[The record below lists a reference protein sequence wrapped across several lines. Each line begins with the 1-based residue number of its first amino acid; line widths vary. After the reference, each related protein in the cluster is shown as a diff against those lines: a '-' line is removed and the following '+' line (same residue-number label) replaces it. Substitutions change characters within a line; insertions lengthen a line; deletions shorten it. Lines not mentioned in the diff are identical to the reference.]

1 MGLPCPH
8 TVCHMFGKYRVLCY
22 PCSVII
28 DKYKMAVKFDIH
40 LVPDIPVWNGILAF
54 VPPYMGVAAGFM
66 PIRPSTG
73 FIGDKRQG
81 SQVWFSFRFKDAP
94 AASGALLGRL
104 VIGFFYRFPDSG
116 ISCG

>member
-1 MGLPCPH
+1 
-8 TVCHMFGKYRVLCY
+8 
-22 PCSVII
+22 
-28 DKYKMAVKFDIH
+28 
-40 LVPDIPVWNGILAF
+40 
-54 VPPYMGVAAGFM
+54 M

>member
-1 MGLPCPH
+1 MS
-8 TVCHMFGKYRVLCY
+8 GKYLMPSY
-22 PCSVII
+22 LCSVII

-104 VIGFFYRFPDSG
+104 VIEFFYRFPDSG